1 MHRRIHILNATIV
14 NEGRSYEGSVVI
26 DDGRIAEVLEGH
38 DCTPELP
45 ADEVFDA
52 TGCYVLPGIIDDH
65 VHFRDPE
72 LTRKADFD
80 TESKA
85 AAAGGVTTVL
95 DMPNCVP
102 PTSTR
107 EALEEKIS
115 IAKAKSH
122 VNYGFFFGATS
133 SNAEEIHQLNK
144 RLTVGIKLFM
154 GNRT

>member
-1 MHRRIHILNATIV
+1 M
-14 NEGRSYEGSVVI
+14 VI

-65 VHFRDPE
+65 VHFRDPG

-85 AAAGGVTTVL
+85 AGVIVRL
-95 DMPNCVP
+95 ML
-102 PTSTR
+102 TS
-107 EALEEKIS
+107 LPLFP
-115 IAKAKSH
+115 
-122 VNYGFFFGATS
+122 VFFFWKYFRYLEHNQEFHCKA
-133 SNAEEIHQLNK
+133 
-144 RLTVGIKLFM
+144 
-154 GNRT
+154 